1 MSLAQVTICRI
12 LELKIHTFFKFFNAF
27 SYTTYILLWPQKH
40 SHRVSVFT
48 HILSVLCGSPK
59 SSQWSGKG
67 EYKEV
72 GRGEAEVRAIFVE
85 EMWQAIAG
93 FGEKLSPKQT
103 CTFGASSDSA
113 C

>member
-27 SYTTYILLWPQKH
+27 SYTTYTLLWPQKQ
-40 SHRVSVFT
+40 SQRVSVFA
-48 HILSVLCGSPK
+48 HILSVLGITLHGSPK

-85 EMWQAIAG
+85 EMWQAIAS

-103 CTFGASSDSA
+103 CTFGAS
-113 C
+113 